1 MIHVSLRTITR
12 PRKRVLLNQKQRR
25 ENKIGSERKFK
36 KELNSRRKVKAY
48 PTFPCLTPV
57 DFMEEPREVI
67 HLGSNNREPQDRH
80 SAIPGEIKGLSKP
93 PNLSVK
99 RVKADLYT
107 FVNLSKGR
115 KGRTSKTT

>member
-1 MIHVSLRTITR
+1 M
-12 PRKRVLLNQKQRR
+12 
-25 ENKIGSERKFK
+25 FK
-36 KELNSRRKVKAY
+36 KELNSCRKVKAY

-80 SAIPGEIKGLSKP
+80 SAFPEEIKGLSKP

-115 KGRTSKTT
+115 PSKTT